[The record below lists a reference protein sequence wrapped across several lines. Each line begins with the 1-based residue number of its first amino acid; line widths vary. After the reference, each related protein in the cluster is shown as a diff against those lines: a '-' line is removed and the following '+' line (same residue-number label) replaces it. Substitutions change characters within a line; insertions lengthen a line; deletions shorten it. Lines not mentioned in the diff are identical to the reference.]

1 MINRNVLKN
10 KFTGEILFDEKMS
23 NHTSYGVGGK
33 VNAYIR
39 PKNKPELIQIIKL
52 FHKSNSEVYY
62 LGSGSNLLVHD
73 KDINC
78 YVISPTKAI
87 KSLMIQDNVIQAD
100 AGVMLGKLVK
110 ESMRNELTGLESLA
124 GVPGTLGG
132 ALKMNAGAWGSEISN
147 FLVSVDVIDSKG
159 NLKTLNPDDLKFQY
173 RSSSFKS
180 NDFFV

>member
-1 MINRNVLKN
+1 MKNITRILMKKWINTMIDKNVLKS
-10 KFTGEILFDEKMS
+10 KFTGEILFDERMS
-23 NHTSYGVGGK
+23 NHTSYGVGGR
-33 VNAYIR
+33 VSAYIR

-52 FHKSNSEVYY
+52 IDKSNSKVYY

-73 KDINC
+73 NDINC
-78 YVISPTKAI
+78 YVISLTKAI
-87 KSLMIQDNVIQAD
+87 KSLKLLDNVIQAD

-147 FLVSVDVIDSKG
+147 FLTY
-159 NLKTLNPDDLKFQY
+159 L
-173 RSSSFKS
+173 R
-180 NDFFV
+180 

>member
-1 MINRNVLKN
+1 MIDRNVLKN
-10 KFTGEILFDEKMS
+10 KFRGEILFDEKMS
-23 NHTSYGVGGK
+23 NHTSYGVGGR

-39 PKNKPELIQIIKL
+39 PKKKPELIQIIKL
-52 FHKSNSEVYY
+52 IHKSKSKVYY

-73 KDINC
+73 NDINC

-87 KSLMIQDNVIQAD
+87 KSLKIQDNVIQAD

-147 FLVSVDVIDSKG
+147 FLAFSTFLIVLTVSIIG
-159 NLKTLNPDDLKFQY
+159 NILDAADKP
-173 RSSSFKS
+173 
-180 NDFFV
+180 